1 MGWTTSPYPR
11 ACALSCPSPALYGGR
26 PFPDSPWPLY
36 CYHPHGPDA
45 PSLRRVA
52 SPSLFVPS
60 PRKFLKLVHLGDAP
74 PCFEHKLQVLHMQG
88 RGHSSSRPTHQAR
101 SNEMVRSAVCKIMWL
116 GGATSTV
123 VGLVILSPWLS
134 ERPTAPLQHTNVDNK
149 LFHLDRNNN
158 VSPRRSPSWRPPW
171 LIRCSS

>member
-11 ACALSCPSPALYGGR
+11 TCALSCPSPALYGGR

-60 PRKFLKLVHLGDAP
+60 PRKFPKLVHLGDAP

-88 RGHSSSRPTHQAR
+88 RGHSSPRPTHQAR

-116 GGATSTV
+116 GRATSTV
-123 VGLVILSPWLS
+123 VGLVILFALAIGAANSAL
-134 ERPTAPLQHTNVDNK
+134 AAHQ
-149 LFHLDRNNN
+149 
-158 VSPRRSPSWRPPW
+158 RR
-171 LIRCSS
+171 

>member
-60 PRKFLKLVHLGDAP
+60 PRKFPKLVHLGDAP

-101 SNEMVRSAVCKIMWL
+101 SNEMVRSAVPTFRRLASRVEIFYEAWTSKIRHRSKSETSITLASWPASSMRSVWL
-116 GGATSTV
+116 
-123 VGLVILSPWLS
+123 
-134 ERPTAPLQHTNVDNK
+134 
-149 LFHLDRNNN
+149 
-158 VSPRRSPSWRPPW
+158 RRSTGNWAPIPANT
-171 LIRCSS
+171 